1 MTLRIAVAQLNPTV
15 GDVDANLALIRA
27 AHAEA
32 AARGADL
39 VVCPE
44 LVVSGYPPEDLVLR
58 PAYAEACR
66 QGALSLA
73 ADTADGPGLIVGAPW
88 PVPGPDPRPRNAALL
103 LDGGRVAAVRYKAA
117 LPDYGVFDEPRTF
130 HPGPLPDAVAFRGHA
145 LGLMTCEDMWLP
157 AAAERLAGQG
167 ARILIVPHGSP
178 FRQTVHAERAFQ
190 AEARCRE
197 TGLPVLFV
205 NQWGGQ
211 DELVFDGAS
220 FAVTPQGVGYRAPLF
235 ADALD
240 VTEWRT
246 GQGAT
251 GQGAMGRGAM
261 TLADAPQAEWAEDEA
276 LVWQAIVTGTRDYV
290 RKSGFSSVLL
300 GLSGGIDSA
309 LVAAVA
315 ADALGPENVRCFM
328 LPTRYTSDHSLE
340 DAEGCARAL
349 GLAYDTIP
357 IAPAV
362 DAFTGMLSD
371 AFAGRAADVTEEN
384 LQSRVRGTTLMA
396 LSNKLGALMLT
407 TGNKSEM
414 AAGYATLYGDMN
426 GAYNPIK
433 DVYKTR
439 VFDLAR
445 WRNANTAPGG
455 LGPPGEVIPG
465 RIIAK
470 PPSAELAEDQRDTD
484 SLPDYPALDAMLHGL
499 IEEELSVDAV
509 AARGHDRAEVARIQR
524 LLYLSEY
531 KRRQA
536 APGPKVTS
544 RNFGRDRRYPIVNR
558 WRE

>member
-1 MTLRIAVAQLNPTV
+1 MTLTIAAAQLNPTV
-15 GDVDANLALIRA
+15 GDVDGNLRLVRDAY
-27 AHAEA
+27 AEA
-32 AARGADL
+32 ALAGADL

-44 LVVSGYPPEDLVLR
+44 LIVSGYPPEDLVLR

-66 QGALSLA
+66 QGALGLA
-73 ADTADGPGLIVGAPW
+73 AGTEGGPGLIVGCPW
-88 PVPGPDPRPRNAALL
+88 PSAGGDPRPYNAALL
-103 LDGGRVAAVRYKAA
+103 LADGKVSAVRTKSA
-117 LPDYGVFDEPRTF
+117 LPGYGVFDEPRTF
-130 HPGPLPDAVAFRGHA
+130 RPGPLPEPCGFRGHR
-145 LGLMTCEDMWLP
+145 LGLMSCEDLWLP
-157 AAAERLAGQG
+157 QASENLAGLG
-167 ARILIVPHGSP
+167 AEVLIAPHGSP

-220 FAVTPQGVGYRAPLF
+220 FAVTPEGTGYRAPLF
-235 ADALD
+235 ERAVDLTRWEAGEGGL
-240 VTEWRT
+240 R
-246 GQGAT
+246 
-251 GQGAMGRGAM
+251 
-261 TLADAPQAEWAEDEA
+261 LAEAPMAEWAEDEA
-276 LVWQAIVTGTRDYV
+276 LVWQALVTGTRDYV
-290 RKSGFSSVLL
+290 RKSGFSSVVL

-309 LVAAVA
+309 VVAAIA
-315 ADALGPENVRCFM
+315 ADALGPGNVRCVM
-328 LPTRYTSDHSLE
+328 LPSRYTSDHSLE
-340 DAEGCARAL
+340 DAAACAEAL
-349 GLAYDTIP
+349 GCPLGTIG
-357 IAPAV
+357 IEPAV
-362 DAFTGMLSD
+362 E
-371 AFAGRAADVTEEN
+371 AFAGMLAPSFEGHAPDVTEEN

-396 LSNKLGALMLT
+396 LSNKLGALLLT

-414 AAGYATLYGDMN
+414 AVGYATLYGDMN

-439 VFDLAR
+439 VFALAR
-445 WRNANTAPGG
+445 WRNGASMPGG
-455 LGPPGEVIPG
+455 LGPAGEVIPE

-484 SLPDYPALDAMLHGL
+484 SLPGYPALDAMLHGL
-499 IEEELSVDAV
+499 VEEELSVDAV

-536 APGPKVTS
+536 PPGPKVTS
-544 RNFGRDRRYPIVNR
+544 RNFGRDRRYPVVNR

>member
-15 GDVDANLALIRA
+15 GDVAGNGALVRE
-27 AHAEA
+27 AHAAGRAE
-32 AARGADL
+32 GADL

-44 LVVSGYPPEDLVLR
+44 LIVSGYPPEDLVMR

-66 QGALSLA
+66 GAALSLA
-73 ADTADGPGLIVGAPW
+73 ELTSDGPGLIVGTPW
-88 PVPGPDPRPRNAALL
+88 PSPAHDPRPYNAAVLM
-103 LDGGRVAAVRYKAA
+103 DGGEVTAVRYKHA
-117 LPDYGVFDEPRTF
+117 LPDYAVFDEPRTF
-130 HPGPLPDAVAFRGHA
+130 RPGPLPEPCDFRGHR
-145 LGLMTCEDMWLP
+145 LGLMTCEDLWLP
-157 AAAERLAGQG
+157 GPAEALAGRG
-167 ARILIVPHGSP
+167 AEILIAPHGSP
-178 FRQTVHAERAFQ
+178 FRQTVHAERGFQ

-220 FAVTPQGVGYRAPLF
+220 FATTREGYAYRAPLF
-235 ADALD
+235 EAALD
-240 VTEWRT
+240 VTEWRA
-246 GQGAT
+246 GPDGLVPGPAP
-251 GQGAMGRGAM
+251 
-261 TLADAPQAEWAEDEA
+261 LADWAEDEA

-309 LVAAVA
+309 VVAAVA
-315 ADALGPENVRCFM
+315 ADALGPANVRCFM
-328 LPTRYTSDHSLE
+328 LPSRYTSDHSLE
-340 DAEGCARAL
+340 DAAACAGAL
-349 GLAYDTIP
+349 GVRCDILP
-357 IAPAV
+357 IEPAV
-362 DAFTGMLSD
+362 DALTGMLAE
-371 AFAGRAADVTEEN
+371 AFGGREPDVTEEN

-414 AAGYATLYGDMN
+414 AVGYATLYGDMN

-439 VFDLAR
+439 VFALAH

-455 LGPPGEVIPG
+455 LGPAGRVIPE
-465 RIIAK
+465 RIITK
-470 PPSAELAEDQRDTD
+470 PPSAELAHGQQDTD
-484 SLPDYPALDAMLHGL
+484 SLPGYPVLDAMLHGL
-499 IEEELSVDAV
+499 IEEELSVDAI
-509 AARGHDRAEVARIQR
+509 AARGHDRAEVQRIQR

-544 RNFGRDRRYPIVNR
+544 KNFGRDRRYPIVNR